1 MGFTNPKTVPTN
13 TWFHFFPGPSF
24 SKQEKVNFGLSSIEG
39 GKTVPAGAR
48 EAESHD
54 RRFLLVILSQ
64 FKSYR
69 RARSRPRYKQ
79 ISGQKSIYRER
90 ANTERRSLRKVGRG
104 GEKGLARFFLNRR
117 RCVSSVVTV
126 LGVKLGF
133 R

>member
-69 RARSRPRYKQ
+69 RGLGHDTNKYQAKKVYT
-79 ISGQKSIYRER
+79 ER
-90 ANTERRSLRKVGRG
+90 ANTE
-104 GEKGLARFFLNRR
+104 
-117 RCVSSVVTV
+117 
-126 LGVKLGF
+126 
-133 R
+133 